1 MIVLEIQVLD
11 IREDLTEVNADMTD
25 ANNDIDFLFDEQ
37 VLQDERL
44 FELEEETESNYFTPN
59 FDSLTEYHTHT
70 HTHTHTQTHTHKHT
84 HTHTTTTTTTN
95 I

>member
-11 IREDLTEVNADMTD
+11 IREDLTEVNEDITD

-44 FELEEETESNYFTPN
+44 FELEEETESNHFIVK
-59 FDSLTEYHTHT
+59 FHTYTRHMKIKT
-70 HTHTHTQTHTHKHT
+70 KLLWTGD
-84 HTHTTTTTTTN
+84 
-95 I
+95 